1 MSLLHP
7 LNTVASAL
15 HHHSALTLQQE
26 FSLSQ
31 SPALTALVFDTSL
44 EKGTLDIRRGLTPLD
59 VNWAEAL
66 AQRWRAAVALWR
78 EGDIAL
84 ACTNM
89 GACVQYV
96 SPVYVTC
103 LLIDANRAMVR
114 GFGVWELWMLP
125 VMYTVFRDLRF
136 LAIQVFIVL

>member
-1 MSLLHP
+1 MSLIHH

-15 HHHSALTLQQE
+15 HHRSAPILQQQ

-44 EKGTLDIRRGLTPLD
+44 EKGTLDIRSAVTPID
-59 VNWAEAL
+59 ANWAEAL

-78 EGDIAL
+78 EGDISQ

-89 GACVQYV
+89 GACV
-96 SPVYVTC
+96 S
-103 LLIDANRAMVR
+103 
-114 GFGVWELWMLP
+114 
-125 VMYTVFRDLRF
+125 
-136 LAIQVFIVL
+136 